1 MKILSVKEKQFMK
14 RQVPEELEG
23 LFIISFTGIFLL
35 KEKLNYKGNKYSIQ
49 KMLMKRKLIVF
60 KEDSLWREKES
71 SV

>member
-60 KEDSLWREKES
+60 KEDSL
-71 SV
+71 

>member
-60 KEDSLWREKES
+60 KEDS
-71 SV
+71 